1 MANLLI
7 SESFQE
13 LLQFSDVNMD
23 LLSIMRALEKVVY
36 SLFVTLFNIELDE
49 VSLDKRDDI
58 FQ

>member
-1 MANLLI
+1 MANLLV

>member
-1 MANLLI
+1 MANLLV

-13 LLQFSDVNMD
+13 LLQFSYVNMD